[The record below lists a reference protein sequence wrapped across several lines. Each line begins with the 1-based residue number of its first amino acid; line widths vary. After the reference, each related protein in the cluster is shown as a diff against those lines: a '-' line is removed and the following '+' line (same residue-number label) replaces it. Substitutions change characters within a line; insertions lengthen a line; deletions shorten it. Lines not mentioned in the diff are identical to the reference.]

1 MSGKPI
7 GPGRVIFHEVLP
19 HQQADDDRRHVVW
32 VLTGTQLMRCSPH
45 SVRLVTDKERLVFKI
60 GGEEDPSR
68 WRSLADVLPKR
79 EFVDMID
86 QAPKSDELELP
97 DLGISLTSE
106 RCMWVWL
113 SQHQKDQ
120 QGRPLVIGAMGGH
133 VDDFH
138 RTGDKANPE
147 WNEICQQV
155 DRAYVWGTI
164 KRGEYRH
171 AGTDLVIGKDE
182 NGDTTITVDQQYY
195 LASLQDVNIP
205 PERLRQVDSV
215 LDSTEVGHCRATLGA
230 LQWVAVQTQ
239 PQLSARCNLLLTE
252 VTVNP
257 STSVA
262 REIQQMVC
270 EVRRSPVKLEFF
282 KLPGVQFW
290 TDVVFITM
298 GDQAHANR
306 PQGDSTGGMITF
318 ASGPR
323 AITGA
328 PTKMCLLTWR
338 CWKLKRKAI
347 SSNDAEVQ
355 AMVESEDNN
364 FRMRHLWCELHGQS
378 IRQHRNTDKVSAG
391 EEVVKLVKGVVT
403 TDSQGGYDAVTRHES
418 PTLGL
423 SNMRAA
429 LQAFQVSLERTLTEL
444 RWTTSDYD
452 SGNALTKKA
461 PSCRA
466 GLLQFLKTSVWSIAF
481 DPSFQ
486 RMPRRAS
493 QRCRLCRIPRLPQRP
508 DPEVIQPRHQLR
520 RILRPCNTGI

>member
-1 MSGKPI
+1 
-7 GPGRVIFHEVLP
+7 
-19 HQQADDDRRHVVW
+19 
-32 VLTGTQLMRCSPH
+32 
-45 SVRLVTDKERLVFKI
+45 
-60 GGEEDPSR
+60 
-68 WRSLADVLPKR
+68 
-79 EFVDMID
+79 
-86 QAPKSDELELP
+86 
-97 DLGISLTSE
+97 
-106 RCMWVWL
+106 
-113 SQHQKDQ
+113 
-120 QGRPLVIGAMGGH
+120 MGGH

-138 RTGDKANPE
+138 RTGDKSNPE
-147 WNEICQQV
+147 WNEVCQQV

-195 LASLQDVNIP
+195 IESLQDVNMP

-215 LDSTEVGHCRATLGA
+215 LDSNEVGHCRATLGA

-270 EVRRSPVKLEFF
+270 EVRRNPVKLEFF

-306 PQGDSTGGMITF
+306 PQGDSTGGMITV

-364 FRMRHLWCELHGQS
+364 FRMRLLWCELHGQS
-378 IRQHRNTDKVSAG
+378 IHQHRDTDKVSAG

-403 TDSQGGYDAVTRHES
+403 TDSRGGYDAVTRHES
-418 PTLGL
+418 PMLGL

-429 LQAFQVSLERTLTEL
+429 LQAFQVRESLERTHTEL
-444 RWTTSDYD
+444 RWTASDFD
-452 SGNALTKKA
+452 LGDALTKKA

-486 RMPRRAS
+486 SARKNAKAGKSALQTLQNPSSTSTARSRSKPITSSTEKDFVPMQHGHLEA
-493 QRCRLCRIPRLPQRP
+493 
-508 DPEVIQPRHQLR
+508 HQLM
-520 RILRPCNTGI
+520 PCM